1 MKISHIRVLNAI
13 LKPVLGNPVEFS
25 NPVNEVNRMKK
36 QMTLAACLILTPY
49 LAIAAT
55 EPAANEKPMAH
66 DGDAS
71 NTGIN
76 KRDRDDQTLTPMD
89 QMNNPSDLKITQE
102 IRQALMKGEF
112 SMDAKNIKVI
122 TRNGTVTLRGPVK
135 TAAEAEK
142 INGLV
147 KAMPGIKNIDNQLQV
162 K

>member
-1 MKISHIRVLNAI
+1 MI
-13 LKPVLGNPVEFS
+13 
-25 NPVNEVNRMKK
+25 
-36 QMTLAACLILTPY
+36 LAACLILTPY
-49 LAIAAT
+49 LAIAET
-55 EPAANEKPMAH
+55 EPATTGKPLVP

-76 KRDRDDQTLTPMD
+76 KRDRDDKTLTPMD

-112 SMDAKNIKVI
+112 SMAAKNIKVI

-135 TAAEAEK
+135 TAAEREQ
-142 INGLV
+142 ISVLV
-147 KAMPGIKNIDNQLQV
+147 KAMPGIKSIDNQLQV

>member
-1 MKISHIRVLNAI
+1 MKR
-13 LKPVLGNPVEFS
+13 
-25 NPVNEVNRMKK
+25 
-36 QMTLAACLILTPY
+36 QMIFAGFLILTPC
-49 LAIAAT
+49 LAAAAN
-55 EPAANEKPMAH
+55 EPAATQKPMVQE
-66 DGDAS
+66 GDAS

-76 KRDRDDQTLTPMD
+76 KRDRDDKTLTPMD

-135 TAAEAEK
+135 TAAELEQ
-142 INGLV
+142 INVLV
-147 KAMPGIKNIDNQLQV
+147 KAMPGVKGIDNQLQV

>member
-1 MKISHIRVLNAI
+1 
-13 LKPVLGNPVEFS
+13 
-25 NPVNEVNRMKK
+25 MKK
-36 QMTLAACLILTPY
+36 KIIFAASLILTPY

-55 EPAANEKPMAH
+55 EPAATENPIVY

-76 KRDRDDQTLTPMD
+76 KRDRDDKTLTPMD

-135 TAAEAEK
+135 TAAELEQ
-142 INGLV
+142 ISSLV
-147 KAMPGIKNIDNQLQV
+147 KAMPDIKSIDNQLQV

>member
-1 MKISHIRVLNAI
+1 
-13 LKPVLGNPVEFS
+13 
-25 NPVNEVNRMKK
+25 MKK
-36 QMTLAACLILTPY
+36 QMILAACLILTPY
-49 LAIAAT
+49 LAIAAN
-55 EPAANEKPMAH
+55 EPAATEKPMVD

-89 QMNNPSDLKITQE
+89 QMNNESDLKITQE

-122 TRNGTVTLRGPVK
+122 TRDGTVTLRGPVE
-135 TAAEAEK
+135 TAAELEK
-142 INGLV
+142 IDALV
-147 KAMPGIKNIDNQLQV
+147 KAMPAIKSIDNQLEV

>member
-1 MKISHIRVLNAI
+1 
-13 LKPVLGNPVEFS
+13 
-25 NPVNEVNRMKK
+25 MKK
-36 QMTLAACLILTPY
+36 HMILAACLSLTPH
-49 LAIAAT
+49 LAIAETERAAT
-55 EPAANEKPMAH
+55 EKPMVH

-122 TRNGTVTLRGPVK
+122 TRNGAVTLRGPVE
-135 TAAEAEK
+135 TAAELEQ
-142 INGLV
+142 IRVLV
-147 KAMPGIKNIDNQLQV
+147 KARPGIKSIDNQLQV

>member
-1 MKISHIRVLNAI
+1 
-13 LKPVLGNPVEFS
+13 
-25 NPVNEVNRMKK
+25 MKK
-36 QMTLAACLILTPY
+36 PMILAAGLIFTPY

-55 EPAANEKPMAH
+55 EPAATEKPMVQ
-66 DGDAS
+66 DVDAS

-102 IRQALMKGEF
+102 IRQALMKDEF

-122 TRNGTVTLRGPVK
+122 TRNGMVTLRGPVE
-135 TAAEAEK
+135 TAAELEK
-142 INGLV
+142 ISALV
-147 KAMPGIKNIDNQLQV
+147 KAMPGITSVDNQLQV

>member
-1 MKISHIRVLNAI
+1 MKEQMI
-13 LKPVLGNPVEFS
+13 LS
-25 NPVNEVNRMKK
+25 
-36 QMTLAACLILTPY
+36 TCLILTPH
-49 LAIAAT
+49 LANAAT
-55 EPAANEKPMAH
+55 EPAAATEKPMVH

-76 KRDRDDQTLTPMD
+76 KRGRDDNTLTPMD

-122 TRNGTVTLRGPVK
+122 TRNGAVTLRGPVK
-135 TAAEAEK
+135 TVAEREK
-142 INGLV
+142 ISALV
-147 KAMPGIKNIDNQLQV
+147 KAMPGIKSIDNQLQV